1 VISFGANVGPRA
13 GTGAKQAIELT
24 ELPETSGRSGCYG
37 ELCKMR
43 GQGSK
48 IGATKRGLE
57 ALAETDQSALDAI
70 PTGLCVCRGD
80 GALMRYNRRAVELWG
95 RAPRLADPTE
105 FSGSNFRR
113 FTADGVPMPFAASP
127 AAASLRSGVPVRG
140 VEVIIE
146 RPDGSQIPVL
156 MNVAPL
162 RDEEGGINGVVCSF
176 QELTERK
183 LVEEALRASEA
194 ELQSV
199 INRTPFMLVR
209 CGRDLRYRFVS
220 EAYAHLIDRRRDEV
234 LGESI
239 DAVIGPRG
247 LATLRP
253 YIDIVLQGEAVDFEC
268 DLKFPT
274 VGTRR
279 LAIAYR
285 PELDDDGEVEGWIGS
300 LLDVTEQRGGE
311 EARRQLAS
319 IVEYSDDA
327 IVSKD
332 LNGVVVSW
340 NPAAVRLFGYSTE
353 EMIGKPITTIF
364 PPDLM
369 AEETKILDRIRHGE
383 RIEHY
388 ETIRRR
394 KDGRLLDVSLTVSPM
409 RDERGVIIGASKI
422 ARDVSAHKL
431 AQTVLARRAEEQT
444 ALYRFTNLLYRAET
458 IKDVYEAALNAI
470 VDAMHCSR
478 ASILRCD
485 RDGVMRFVAWRGLSD
500 GYRRATTG
508 HSPWRLD
515 ETNPEPVSMANVD
528 CAELD
533 PPLRAI
539 VKQEGIGALAFIPLM
554 AEGQLVG
561 KFMVYYDAPR
571 EFAAEEIELA
581 LTLARQ
587 LGFAI
592 ERTRAEQARLGIQAE
607 LRMLSE
613 KLEEEVERRTL
624 ERDRIWNVSEDLLA
638 VSNFEGYFLSINP
651 AWTRLLGWT
660 EDEIKSMHVS
670 ELRHPEDGPTS
681 IAGRA
686 QLAHGATTVRME
698 NRFRHKD
705 GSWRWLQWTM
715 TASKGLIYVA
725 GRHVTA
731 EREAA
736 AALERAQRQTA
747 HLQKMDAIGQLTG
760 GIAHDF
766 NNLLMIVSGHA
777 QSLRKR
783 LKDAKDVR
791 SLQAIEMAAAR
802 GENLTRQLL
811 SFSRTLPLSPTV
823 INPAEAIGAIRDVLA
838 GSMHV
843 NIQFHI
849 DVPGSTWP
857 ISVDKSELELA
868 LVNLAVNARDA
879 MSDGGR
885 ITISAENVHIR
896 PGDLPEDISGDFV
909 ALSVTDTGS
918 GIPPDLV
925 SRVVEPFF
933 TTKAPDKGTGLGLSQ
948 VYGFARRSEGTVAIN
963 SEVGRGTKV
972 TVYLPRS
979 HSVLAAP
986 LPKDEAEYA
995 ALARRTIL
1003 VVEDNADVRKVAI
1016 SLLEQLGYST
1026 VEAETADAALNLL
1039 GSGKHIDLVFSDVV
1053 LPGQADGLALARA
1066 LAERYP
1072 RIPVVLTTG
1081 YTKVFEAAP
1090 EFPVLRKPYQLAL
1103 LGRVIH
1109 DALNPAMPKE
1119 PLLAS

>member
-1 VISFGANVGPRA
+1 
-13 GTGAKQAIELT
+13 
-24 ELPETSGRSGCYG
+24 
-37 ELCKMR
+37 MR
-43 GQGSK
+43 GQGSQ
-48 IGATKRGLE
+48 ITATKQGFDAFSTIE
-57 ALAETDQSALDAI
+57 QAALDAI
-70 PTGLCVCRGD
+70 PTGFCVCRAD
-80 GALMRYNRRAVELWG
+80 GALIRYNKRAVELWG
-95 RAPRLADPTE
+95 RAPQLGDAGE
-105 FSGSNFRR
+105 FSETHFRR
-113 FTADGVPMPFAASP
+113 YSAQGVRLPFAATP
-127 AAASLRSGVPVRG
+127 VAVALHSGIPVRG
-140 VEVIIE
+140 VELLIG

-156 MNVAPL
+156 MNAAPL
-162 RDEEGGINGVVCSF
+162 TDAEGRIKGAICSF

-183 LVEEALRASEA
+183 RAEEALRASEA

-220 EAYAHLIDRRRDEV
+220 EAYAHLIDRGRDEV
-234 LGESI
+234 IGQTVDEVIGARGLKTLQPYI
-239 DAVIGPRG
+239 DAV
-247 LATLRP
+247 L
-253 YIDIVLQGEAVDFEC
+253 DGESVDFEC
-268 DLKFPT
+268 DLEFPHSG
-274 VGTRR
+274 VRR

-285 PELDDDGEVEGWIGS
+285 PELDPAGNVEGWIAS
-300 LLDVTEQRGGE
+300 LLDITEQRSGE

-319 IVEYSDDA
+319 VVESSDDA

-332 LNGVVVSW
+332 LTGRIISW
-340 NPAAVRLFGYSTE
+340 NPGAERLFGYSAD
-353 EMIGKPITTIF
+353 EMIGKSITTII
-364 PPDLM
+364 PGHLRG
-369 AEETKILDRIRHGE
+369 EEPQILGRITAGA

-388 ETIRRR
+388 ETIRCC
-394 KDGRLLDVSLTVSPM
+394 KDGRLVDVSLTVSPM
-409 RDERGVIIGASKI
+409 RDEHGTIIGASKI
-422 ARDVSAHKL
+422 ARDVTARKR
-431 AQTVLARRAEEQT
+431 AEAVVARRADEQA
-444 ALYRFTNLLYRAET
+444 ALYRFTNRLYRAEAL
-458 IKDVYEAALNAI
+458 KDIYAAALDAI

-485 RDGVMRFVAWRGLSD
+485 TDGVMRFVAWRGLSE

-508 HSPWRLD
+508 HSPWSLD
-515 ETNPEPVSMANVD
+515 DANPEPVCITD
-528 CAELD
+528 LD
-533 PPLRAI
+533 RAALDQPLKNI

-554 AEGQLVG
+554 AEGRLVG
-561 KFMVYYDAPR
+561 KFMVYYDVPR
-571 EFAAEEIELA
+571 AFDGEALELA

-592 ERTRAEQARLGIQAE
+592 ERMRAEQARLSIQAE

-613 KLEEEVERRTL
+613 RLEEEVERRTL

-670 ELRHPEDGPTS
+670 ELRHPEDAPAS

-686 QLAHGATTVRME
+686 QLAHGATSVRME

-715 TASKGLIYVA
+715 TASKGLLYVA

-731 EREAA
+731 EKEAA

-760 GIAHDF
+760 GVAHDF

-777 QSLRKR
+777 ESLKKR

-791 SLQAIEMAAAR
+791 ALQAIEMAAAR

-823 INPAEAIGAIRDVLA
+823 INPADAIHAIRDVLA

-843 NIQFHI
+843 NIQFQI
-849 DVPGSTWP
+849 DVPKSTWP

-879 MSDGGR
+879 MPEGGR
-885 ITISAENVHIR
+885 ITIAAENVHIR

-918 GIPPDLV
+918 GIPPELV

-933 TTKAPDKGTGLGLSQ
+933 TTKAPNKGTGLGLSQ
-948 VYGFARRSEGTVAIN
+948 VYGFARRSDGTVAIA
-963 SEVGRGTKV
+963 SELGRGTKA

-979 HSVLAAP
+979 HAT
-986 LPKDEAEYA
+986 LPMPSPPDNADYA
-995 ALARRTIL
+995 TLDRRTIL
-1003 VVEDNADVRKVAI
+1003 VVEDNADVRRVAV
-1016 SLLEQLGYST
+1016 SLLEQLGYRT
-1026 VEAETADAALNLL
+1026 IEVETAAAALDVVV
-1039 GSGKHIDLVFSDVV
+1039 SGKNVDLVFSDVV
-1053 LPGQADGLALARA
+1053 LPGAADGLALARA
-1066 LAERYP
+1066 LAQRYP
-1072 RIPVVLTTG
+1072 HIPVVLTTG
-1081 YTKVFEAAP
+1081 YTKVFDADP
-1090 EFPVLRKPYQLAL
+1090 EFAVLRKPYQVSA

-1109 DALNPAMPKE
+1109 DALNPVMPS
-1119 PLLAS
+1119 PSVLAS